1 MLRYPQIASSIANF
15 AKKNPGGSA
24 PLAPRRGSAP
34 GPRWGLRPQ
43 TPAIGSLRSPRSV
56 SQQDTNQGTPQTQD
70 PQTYQLLLSPG
81 SVVSLSN

>member
-24 PLAPRRGSAP
+24 PLAPAGAAPLDPAGGCAPRPLPSARFARREQCPSKI
-34 GPRWGLRPQ
+34 Q
-43 TPAIGSLRSPRSV
+43 TKEHH
-56 SQQDTNQGTPQTQD
+56 QTQD

-81 SVVSLSN
+81 SPQM